1 MLRER
6 RLERRQRTLAL
17 AVLLFVGERGG
28 DRGRVPVTE
37 AALMSAIVMSA

>member
-28 DRGRVPVTE
+28 DRGRVPI
-37 AALMSAIVMSA
+37 A